1 MITSWDVFLLLAI
14 GAALLMGRYDAA
26 AGIVLG
32 FSIGSADA
40 YFREQV
46 RKGEDP

>member
-1 MITSWDVFLLLAI
+1 MITSWDVLLLLAI
-14 GAALLMGRYDAA
+14 GAALLAGWYDIA
-26 AGIVLG
+26 AGLVLG
-32 FSIGSADA
+32 AALGSASA